1 MPLVSSGV
9 EHGNLREL
17 ALARMKD
24 LGTKVT
30 ECYFKIL
37 CLTINNSTTL
47 ISLYL
52 MSSATQ
58 IYDEK
63 TQGNEEESFRSH
75 CFFPSTLSCQMFLV
89 VCQLTRDLL
98 ISCLSV
104 P

>member
-63 TQGNEEESFRSH
+63 TRGNEEESFRSH
-75 CFFPSTLSCQMFLV
+75 CFFQAPSVVKCFL
-89 VCQLTRDLL
+89 LFAN
-98 ISCLSV
+98 
-104 P
+104 